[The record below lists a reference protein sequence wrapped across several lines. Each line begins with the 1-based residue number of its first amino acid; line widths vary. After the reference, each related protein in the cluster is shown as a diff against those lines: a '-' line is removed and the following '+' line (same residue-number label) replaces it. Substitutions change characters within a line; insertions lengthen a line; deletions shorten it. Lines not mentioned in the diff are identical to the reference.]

1 MTSESR
7 VHLSVIIPAYNE
19 ERRLPETLRH
29 VLRYLSAQTYR
40 AEVLVVDDGSTDGTA
55 RVVSGIDGGVVTV
68 RLCTHPDGNNHGKGA
83 AVRRGMLDAAGAYRL
98 FMDADNSTT
107 IEQVENFW
115 PAFNAGMEVVIG
127 SRKAPGAQV
136 AVHQSWYKELAG
148 RAGNFFIRMLAAPGI
163 SDTQAG
169 FKAFSARSAEDLF
182 ARQTIERWGYDF
194 EILAIARVLGYRVC
208 EIPIRWINSPD
219 SKVRMGSYLQVL
231 GEVWRV
237 YRNLRTGRYKD
248 QGAGE

>member
-19 ERRLPETLRH
+19 ECRLPETLQH
-29 VLRYLSAQTYR
+29 VIRYLSAQPYR
-40 AEVLVVDDGSTDGTA
+40 SEVLVVDDGSADGTA
-55 RVVSGIDGGVVTV
+55 RIASSIDGGAVAV
-68 RLCTHPDGNNHGKGA
+68 RLCTHPDGGNHGKGA
-83 AVRRGMLDAAGAYRL
+83 AVRLGMLKAAGAYRL

-107 IEQVENFW
+107 IEQVEKFW
-115 PAFNAGMEVVIG
+115 PAFDEGLDVVIG

-136 AVHQSWYKELAG
+136 AVHQPWYKELAG
-148 RAGNFFIRMLAAPGI
+148 RAGNLFIRLLAAPGI

-169 FKAFSARSAEDLF
+169 FKAFTAGSAEDLF

-194 EILAIARVLGYRVC
+194 EILAIARARGYRVR

-219 SKVRMGSYLQVL
+219 SKVRTGSYIQVL

-237 YRNLRTGRYKD
+237 HRNLRAGRYN
-248 QGAGE
+248 